1 MVDPRAIPRRAVRGA
16 ALLALTAACGGS
28 LAAAMAL
35 APEKNRYET
44 RDRIT
49 HAWASGLLD
58 LFGVRLDVHGAPA
71 GHRGVGT
78 RGRVVVA
85 NHRSVIDIAVLLSLF
100 GGAVLSRADL
110 ATWPVIG
117 PGARAAGTIFV
128 ERGDRASG
136 EQAVRAMVERLEAR
150 DTISVFPEGTTFVDD
165 EVRPFKA
172 GAFAAAMRAE
182 VPVVP
187 VGTRVPGRRRGLRR
201 RVVPRSHG
209 APRRHEADAG
219 RCGDRRASLA
229 DGRRVDRRVPRA
241 DTRPCRRS
249 RARGKGAPRWAK
261 VLVVTGFCV
270 S

>member
-1 MVDPRAIPRRAVRGA
+1 MQDLRALPRRAVRGA
-16 ALLALTAACGGS
+16 ALLALTAASGGS

-35 APEKNRYET
+35 APEKKRYET

-58 LFGVRLDVHGAPA
+58 LFGVTLEMHGAKV
-71 GHRGVGT
+71 GHRGVGA

-128 ERGDRASG
+128 ERGDRTSG
-136 EQAVRAMVERLEAR
+136 EQAVRAMVERLAAH

-187 VGTRVPGRRRGLRR
+187 VGLVYPGEGEGFGDESFLAHMARLADTKHTRVGVGIGEPL
-201 RVVPRSHG
+201 VPLEGESIDAFRERTR
-209 APRRHEADAG
+209 AEVAALVREA
-219 RCGDRRASLA
+219 RMRL
-229 DGRRVDRRVPRA
+229 DGQTSP
-241 DTRPCRRS
+241 
-249 RARGKGAPRWAK
+249 
-261 VLVVTGFCV
+261 
-270 S
+270 